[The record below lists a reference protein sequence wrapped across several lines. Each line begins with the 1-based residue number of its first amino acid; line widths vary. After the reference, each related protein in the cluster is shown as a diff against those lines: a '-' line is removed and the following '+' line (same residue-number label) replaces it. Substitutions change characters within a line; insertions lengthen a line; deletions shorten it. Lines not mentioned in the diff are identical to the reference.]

1 MQFIQ
6 NPMNIVDLV
15 AILPF
20 YVGVIMRAVSA
31 DASNASGSL
40 SFVRVRRPRAA
51 ALFCDRPCVVR
62 ASSSS
67 AVQRCRQ
74 PRLHARRLLSLETLG
89 FGLWAPTWRWQAVR
103 MVRIFRVL
111 KLGKYVQGLNLF
123 KETLQLSAPALGVC
137 PAMRPDRTGCPAM
150 FRESCPLA
158 LPLPA
163 QLSTHSASFSSK
175 CDSARSR
182 IECTVAS
189 QVLAFIIVIAIV
201 LFSSVMFYAEKDLPL
216 ENHFESIPASM
227 WLNRHAA
234 SSHRRWRPRALF
246 EHAPCL

>member
-1 MQFIQ
+1 MGTD
-6 NPMNIVDLV
+6 VALAGGADGADLPG
-15 AILPF
+15 AQTGEIC
-20 YVGVIMRAVSA
+20 A
-31 DASNASGSL
+31 
-40 SFVRVRRPRAA
+40 
-51 ALFCDRPCVVR
+51 
-62 ASSSS
+62 
-67 AVQRCRQ
+67 
-74 PRLHARRLLSLETLG
+74 RLK
-89 FGLWAPTWRWQAVR
+89 P
-103 MVRIFRVL
+103 
-111 KLGKYVQGLNLF
+111 VQGD
-123 KETLQLSAPALGVC
+123 APALG
-137 PAMRPDRTGCPAM
+137 AGARRMSSDAAGSDRLPCDVP
-150 FRESCPLA
+150 RIVPK

>member
-1 MQFIQ
+1 MRSLQT
-6 NPMNIVDLV
+6 
-15 AILPF
+15 LP
-20 YVGVIMRAVSA
+20 MRA
-31 DASNASGSL
+31 DRCRLCGSVGQEPL
-40 SFVRVRRPRAA
+40 HSFAIARALYVRLVHQPCSAA
-51 ALFCDRPCVVR
+51 ASRGCMPVVSYRWRRWFRPGTGV
-62 ASSSS
+62 A
-67 AVQRCRQ
+67 
-74 PRLHARRLLSLETLG
+74 L
-89 FGLWAPTWRWQAVR
+89 QAVR
-103 MVRIFRVL
+103 MVRIFRVF

-150 FRESCPLA
+150 FRESRPLA